1 VGAGDLHRHGGADRL
16 RDLGAD
22 RRADG
27 DVVQPARRVVD
38 RHLAALG
45 GVRLV
50 AEELVDVVLDRVAG
64 PEPRPLLPV
73 AREDPVGLAQRVDR
87 EVGSLLTVRLHVE
100 AEPALA
106 LDLHHAVVRHGDE
119 RHGVEDAQEIL
130 VRHGRDLGSLDD
142 APVLVEDPAQ
152 IVLKV
157 HGNHPRLLASSRPIG
172 VRRVRS
178 TSRVP
183 GCQGNESTAFSA
195 QRVSAR
201 RPLRRRAQRRARFAR
216 ATLLTH
222 TAPFDHPRPRRHNA
236 AVFTALLIA
245 VLIIAGATTVVG
257 GGLVWQHQR
266 RRALERAGSEPK
278 LLGSGSGGSRVIE
291 RGPRQMR
298 PGDIIQHDGRDWLV
312 EGVVHYDE
320 DGHRWLAGRL
330 VDVKETRWLVAGMD
344 RAGQGAL
351 LLLEPDPSIEVG
363 SYPPEAIAAGERR
376 YLLERRGTAT

>member
-1 VGAGDLHRHGGADRL
+1 M
-16 RDLGAD
+16 
-22 RRADG
+22 
-27 DVVQPARRVVD
+27 
-38 RHLAALG
+38 
-45 GVRLV
+45 
-50 AEELVDVVLDRVAG
+50 
-64 PEPRPLLPV
+64 
-73 AREDPVGLAQRVDR
+73 
-87 EVGSLLTVRLHVE
+87 
-100 AEPALA
+100 
-106 LDLHHAVVRHGDE
+106 
-119 RHGVEDAQEIL
+119 
-130 VRHGRDLGSLDD
+130 
-142 APVLVEDPAQ
+142 
-152 IVLKV
+152 
-157 HGNHPRLLASSRPIG
+157 
-172 VRRVRS
+172 
-178 TSRVP
+178 
-183 GCQGNESTAFSA
+183 
-195 QRVSAR
+195 
-201 RPLRRRAQRRARFAR
+201 
-216 ATLLTH
+216 
-222 TAPFDHPRPRRHNA
+222 
-236 AVFTALLIA
+236 FTALLIA

-376 YLLERRGTAT
+376 YLLERRGTATVRIEGDAGGLPAAPPGGPPTVLRCRWWRYAAAGDARILVEQWGQDFRTLRGAELGAGAVELMPGS